1 MLLLADFDS
10 ATILQNSKVA
20 YNSVLEICSGF
31 YDIAFPKQ
39 ISKLAIKHLNNPGNQ
54 KAFKGVPKENKNYT
68 TRFCKKKQDQ
78 CRKMHHI

>member
-39 ISKLAIKHLNNPGNQ
+39 NIKISDKTLKQSWKSKGLQGCTKRKQKL
-54 KAFKGVPKENKNYT
+54 Y
-68 TRFCKKKQDQ
+68 
-78 CRKMHHI
+78 

>member
-39 ISKLAIKHLNNPGNQ
+39 NIKIIDKALKRFWKSKDLQWCTKR
-54 KAFKGVPKENKNYT
+54 KPKLY
-68 TRFCKKKQDQ
+68 
-78 CRKMHHI
+78 